1 VRTGGSYL
9 ALVVGFASAAGCRAP
24 ARGPV
29 PETAEFAPVSA
40 AEFGAEAAGT
50 LPTGSELLSLRW
62 RFRDAEQ
69 GVSGRGAA
77 RVTPPDSL
85 RVDVR
90 GPLGFGRGT
99 LVLAGPTAWADPE
112 DLVRQVLPSR
122 FLIWAMLG
130 VVQAPDSAERYERGG
145 DAARRWLRVV
155 EAGAVVTTFELHG
168 DTLVGVVRVHGDRL
182 AGRLALERGGDGR
195 VRHATAEDLERH
207 ARLEFDIDTRAP
219 VGAFPAE
226 VWRHP

>member
-1 VRTGGSYL
+1 MS
-9 ALVVGFASAAGCRAP
+9 AEAFA
-24 ARGPV
+24 
-29 PETAEFAPVSA
+29 
-40 AEFGAEAAGT
+40 AEAART
-50 LPTGSELLSLRW
+50 VPAGSELLSLRW

-77 RVTPPDSL
+77 RVAPPDSL

-112 DLVRQVLPSR
+112 GLVRQLLPSR

-130 VVQAPDSAERYERGG
+130 VVQAPDSAERFEAGG
-145 DAARRWLRVV
+145 DGPRRWLRVV

-168 DTLVGVVRVHGDRL
+168 DTLVGVVRTRGDRMV
-182 AGRLALERGGDGR
+182 GRLALVRGGDGR

-226 VWRHP
+226 VWRRP

>member
-1 VRTGGSYL
+1 MS
-9 ALVVGFASAAGCRAP
+9 AEAFA
-24 ARGPV
+24 
-29 PETAEFAPVSA
+29 
-40 AEFGAEAAGT
+40 AEAART
-50 LPTGSELLSLRW
+50 VPAGSELLSLRW

-77 RVTPPDSL
+77 RVAPPDSL

-112 DLVRQVLPSR
+112 GLVRQLLPSR

-130 VVQAPDSAERYERGG
+130 VVQAPDSAERFEAGG
-145 DAARRWLRVV
+145 DGPRRWLRVV

-168 DTLVGVVRVHGDRL
+168 DTLVGVVRTRGDRMV
-182 AGRLALERGGDGR
+182 GRLALVRGGDGR

-207 ARLEFDIDTRAP
+207 ARLDFDIDNRAP
-219 VGAFPAE
+219 IGAFPAE
-226 VWRHP
+226 VWRRP

>member
-1 VRTGGSYL
+1 M
-9 ALVVGFASAAGCRAP
+9 
-24 ARGPV
+24 RGPGPDLAV
-29 PETAEFAPVSA
+29 FATMSA
-40 AEFGAEAAGT
+40 AEFGAEAART
-50 LPTGSELLSLRW
+50 VPAGSELVSLRW

-112 DLVRQVLPSR
+112 SLVRQVLPSR
-122 FLIWAMLG
+122 FLVWAMLG
-130 VVQAPDSAERYERGG
+130 VVQVPDSAERFERGG
-145 DAARRWLRVV
+145 DGARRWLRVV
-155 EAGAVVTTFELHG
+155 EPGALVTTFELRG
-168 DTLVGVVRVHGDRL
+168 DTLVGVVRVRGDRM
-182 AGRLALERGGDGR
+182 AGRLVLVRDGGGR
-195 VRHATAEDLERH
+195 VVHATAEDLERK
-207 ARLEFDIDTRAP
+207 ARLDFDIDDRTPA
-219 VGAFPAE
+219 GAFPTE

>member
-1 VRTGGSYL
+1 V
-9 ALVVGFASAAGCRAP
+9 
-24 ARGPV
+24 RGPG
-29 PETAEFAPVSA
+29 PEVAAFATMSA
-40 AEFGAEAAGT
+40 VEFGAEAART
-50 LPTGSELLSLRW
+50 LPAGSELVSLRW

-69 GVSGRGAA
+69 GVSGRGAV

-112 DLVRQVLPSR
+112 RLVRQVLPSR

-130 VVQAPDSAERYERGG
+130 VVQVPDSAERFERGG
-145 DAARRWLRVV
+145 EGARRWLRVV
-155 EAGAVVTTFELHG
+155 EPGAVVTTFELRG
-168 DTLVGVVRVHGDRL
+168 DTLAGVVRMRGDRL
-182 AGRLALERGGDGR
+182 AGRLVLVRDGGGR
-195 VRHATAEDLERH
+195 VVRATVEDLERN
-207 ARLEFDIDTRAP
+207 ARLDFDINNRMPT
-219 VGAFPAE
+219 GAFPVE